1 MTNTKKIVLLS
12 LLAIVLLGVT
22 SYSYIM
28 YGGARDLAS
37 EETAYVVNSTSIIE
51 EFTKNIDVSNTKYL
65 EKPIAIS
72 GTITAINGRQIII
85 DHSIICNLK
94 NPDISIKEKQKV
106 IIKGRVIG
114 YDDLMLE
121 LKLDQCFIVNN

>member
-1 MTNTKKIVLLS
+1 MKNTKKIVLLS
-12 LLAIVLLGVT
+12 LLATVLLGFT
-22 SYSYIM
+22 SYNYIM

-37 EETAYVVNSTSIIE
+37 EETAFAVNSISIIE
-51 EFTKNIDVSNTKYL
+51 EFATNINASNAKYL

-72 GTITAINGRQIII
+72 GTITAINGRQVII

-94 NPDISIKEKQKV
+94 NPDISIKNKQKV
-106 IIKGRVIG
+106 TIKGRVIG

-121 LKLDQCFIVNN
+121 LKLDQCFIINN